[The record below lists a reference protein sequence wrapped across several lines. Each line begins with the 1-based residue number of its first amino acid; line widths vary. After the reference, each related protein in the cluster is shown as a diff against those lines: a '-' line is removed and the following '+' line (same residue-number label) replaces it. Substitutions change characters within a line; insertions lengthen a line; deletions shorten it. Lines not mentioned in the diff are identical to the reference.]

1 MNYPYRLNEFAIMF
15 FPELCAFFSRPNI
28 ITNSLKHYDEEKNI
42 LDEIFGTIWMNWIS
56 RCWPDRL
63 PPQGS
68 VALQWWYP
76 FNIAMPGVSVMSLSG

>member
-15 FPELCAFFSRPNI
+15 FPESCAFFSRPNI

-56 RCWPDRL
+56 RCIVPESIFLHDAPDD
-63 PPQGS
+63 
-68 VALQWWYP
+68 
-76 FNIAMPGVSVMSLSG
+76 LSP